1 MIAYMTKLKIVLK
14 YKYLILFLVVLFSF
28 FVTNNYDYKSKYN
41 GNEKNIEGYVLE
53 KKINNKKS
61 SLVIKG
67 KEKVLVNIYNR
78 VDINY
83 HDYVSVNGI
92 LSKPNSNTIFNLFN
106 YKRYLKEKR
115 INYIFTGKNI
125 KVIRKNN
132 NIFYSIKNLIEKR
145 INKYKS
151 KKYLKVFILS
161 EKNDLD
167 KNIKD
172 VYKNL
177 GIVHLLSIS
186 GSYIAI
192 LVFIMNKIIKNKKI
206 ISILLITYIALTNY
220 QISILRT
227 VLCYILFL
235 LNKRYKLGI
244 DKESIIILLASFL
257 LLMNPYYLYNIG
269 FLLSFFVSFSLIHFS
284 YLLENRNYIQRSL
297 IISFI
302 AFFISLPIIINTYFS
317 INFLSIL
324 FNLIYVPFSCFV
336 LYPLSLL
343 TFLFPML
350 DSLLYILTKLFENLS
365 LFLNKMNYFTLSFS
379 KIPLPF
385 YIIYYYLIF
394 KKNNKFLLLVPL
406 LYLYNYY
413 LFIPRIYFLDVGQG
427 DSALIRYKNKNI
439 IIDTG
444 GSYDYDNSDNLV
456 MFYKSVGVK
465 KIDEMYISHGDL
477 DHIGNAYNITKKI
490 KTENI
495 YINKYN
501 ETNLEKEL
509 CSNNCKKVGEDFN
522 RNMIKVLNP
531 SYNMYDEND
540 NSLVIYI
547 SINNKNILF
556 MGDSSK
562 EVEYRLMNTY
572 NIGKIDILKVG
583 HHGSNTS
590 SSKAFIKSI
599 KPKYSVISVG
609 KNNRYGHPNKE
620 VLNNLDNSKIFRTDE
635 DGSIMFKIKNNE
647 LKIETCSS

>member
-1 MIAYMTKLKIVLK
+1 MTKLKIVLK

-28 FVTNNYDYKSKYN
+28 FVTNYYDYKSKYN

-53 KKINNKKS
+53 KKITNKKS

-92 LSKPNSNTIFNLFN
+92 LEKPKSNTIFNLFN

-132 NIFYSIKNLIEKR
+132 NIFYSIKNIIENK

-192 LVFIMNKIIKNKKI
+192 LIFIMNKIIKNKKI

-227 VLCYILFL
+227 VICYILFL
-235 LNKRYKLGI
+235 INKKYKLGI

-269 FLLSFFVSFSLIHFS
+269 FLLSFLVSFSLIHFS
-284 YLLENRNYIQRSL
+284 YLLENKNYIKKSF

-324 FNLIYVPFSCFV
+324 FNLIYVPFSCFI

-465 KIDEMYISHGDL
+465 RIDEMYISHGDL

-531 SYNMYDEND
+531 SYNMHDEND

-547 SINNKNILF
+547 SINNKYILF

-620 VLNNLDNSKIFRTDE
+620 VLDNLKDSKIYRTDQ
-635 DGSIMFKIKNNE
+635 DGSIMFKIKNNK
-647 LKIETCSS
+647 LNIETCSP

>member
-1 MIAYMTKLKIVLK
+1 MTKLKIVLK

>member
-509 CSNNCKKVGEDFN
+509 CSNNYKKVGEDFN

>member
-1 MIAYMTKLKIVLK
+1 MIVYMTKLKIVLK

-28 FVTNNYDYKSKYN
+28 FVTNYYDYKSKYN
-41 GNEKNIEGYVLE
+41 GNENNIEGYVLE
-53 KKINNKKS
+53 KKITDKKS
-61 SLVIKG
+61 SLVIKC

-83 HDYVSVNGI
+83 HDYVSIDGI
-92 LSKPNSNTIFNLFN
+92 LSKPKSNTVFNMFN

-132 NIFYSIKNLIEKR
+132 NIFYSIKNIIEKK

-177 GIVHLLSIS
+177 GIVRLLSIS

-192 LVFIMNKIIKNKKI
+192 LIFIMNKIIKNKKI
-206 ISILLITYIALTNY
+206 ISLVLIIYIILTNY

-235 LNKRYKLGI
+235 LNKRNKLGI

-269 FLLSFFVSFSLIHFS
+269 FLLSFLVSFSLIHFS
-284 YLLENRNYIQRSL
+284 YLLENKNYIQKSF

-324 FNLIYVPFSCFV
+324 FNLIYVPFSCFI

-343 TFLFPML
+343 TFLFPMF

-509 CSNNCKKVGEDFN
+509 CSKNCKKVGEDFN
-522 RNMIKVLNP
+522 RNKIKVLNP
-531 SYNMYDEND
+531 SYNMHDEND

-590 SSKAFIKSI
+590 TGKDFIKRI
-599 KPKYSVISVG
+599 KPKYSIISVG

-620 VLNNLDNSKIFRTDE
+620 VLDNLENSTIYRTDK
-635 DGSIMFKIKNNE
+635 DGSIMFKIKNDK
-647 LKIETCSS
+647 LKIETCSP